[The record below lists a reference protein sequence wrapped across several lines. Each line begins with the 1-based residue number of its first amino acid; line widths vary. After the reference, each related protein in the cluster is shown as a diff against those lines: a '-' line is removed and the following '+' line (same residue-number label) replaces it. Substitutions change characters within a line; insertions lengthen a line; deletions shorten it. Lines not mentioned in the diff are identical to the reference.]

1 MVKNL
6 PAMQETRVG
15 FSLDKENSTLRALFL
30 YLEASSPG
38 KHSLGSLRC
47 FARPLPAYGGGG
59 AGGRG
64 SGSTL
69 DSFLQLVPLPWLGT
83 WYLPPSCSRRDVRQR
98 ERPGLRSPA
107 VAWPPSLSAG
117 RHVARRS
124 ASLFSSHGRGL
135 EPQDALKKDSRCL
148 SRVAAGN
155 PVSLDF
161 CRGPSGT
168 SQGASER

>member
-1 MVKNL
+1 MHTYTFTHAL
-6 PAMQETRVG
+6 LS
-15 FSLDKENSTLRALFL
+15 SLKKTIGNVSPKENSTLRALFL

-83 WYLPPSCSRRDVRQR
+83 WYLPPSCSRR
-98 ERPGLRSPA
+98 E
-107 VAWPPSLSAG
+107 AG
-117 RHVARRS
+117 KEEATV
-124 ASLFSSHGRGL
+124 G
-135 EPQDALKKDSRCL
+135 
-148 SRVAAGN
+148 VAAAL
-155 PVSLDF
+155 P
-161 CRGPSGT
+161 GT
-168 SQGASER
+168 GAKP